1 MIIANGDKVHLIYR
15 ALYENAIRR
24 HFVGEVAATDG
35 ALCRIVGHAYI
46 YDEQEG
52 TYTRRPERRTTIAN
66 VAESGYIVNI
76 IGADVDLDKVSYRYI
91 GEVGLVVTDGKDFTL
106 NINEFGPKS

>member
-1 MIIANGDKVHLIYR
+1 MIIAKGDKVHLIYR
-15 ALYENAIRR
+15 ALFEQSIRR
-24 HFVGEVAATDG
+24 HFVGEVTANDG

-52 TYTRRPERRTTIAN
+52 TYTRRPETRTTIAN
-66 VAESGYIVNI
+66 VAESGYIVNVI
-76 IGADVDLDKVSYRYI
+76 DSDVDLDDVCYRYI
-91 GEVGLVVTDGKDFTL
+91 GEVGLVVTDGKHFVL